1 LYGTPRE
8 GFTGVGKLSED
19 LGRFSESGRG
29 MPIALSRPQG
39 ALPYSPVVRQA
50 YAPTP
55 KARLGWGQG
64 VITVGDVVLDAPNCA
79 LGPDDSMR
87 EAARRLVAEEHGFVP
102 VCRDGRFIGVVFDDA
117 ILSCVADDRTPPNVA
132 AILTTQIPTCTL
144 QSTLVDAVR
153 RMISCHVQRIPV
165 VGGAGELLGILSLS
179 EAGAAAARDPAV
191 AEVIES
197 FGSSPS
203 RFARRMR

>member
-1 LYGTPRE
+1 M
-8 GFTGVGKLSED
+8 GKLSED
-19 LGRFSESGRG
+19 LGRFSEGGRG
-29 MPIALSRPQG
+29 VPIALSRPQG

-64 VITVGDVVLDAPNCA
+64 VITVGDVVLDAPDCA
-79 LGPDDSMR
+79 LSPDDSMR
-87 EAARRLVAEEHGFVP
+87 EAARRFVAEGNGFVP
-102 VCRDGRFIGVVFDDA
+102 VCRDGRFVGVVFDDA
-117 ILSCVADDRTPPNVA
+117 ILACVADDRTPPNVA

-144 QSTLVDAVR
+144 KSTLVDAVR
-153 RMISCHVQRIPV
+153 QMISCHVQRIPV
-165 VGGAGELLGILSLS
+165 VGDAGELLGILSLC

-191 AEVIES
+191 GEVIES
-197 FGSSPS
+197 FGASPS